1 MRDNV
6 KSGALT
12 EVTFYI
18 LLSLYSPKHGYAV
31 MQFIE
36 EKTGGRLSLGAGTL
50 YGALNSMQEKGWIEL
65 FGDSEGRK
73 KEYLI
78 TVKGKEI
85 AEKELIRLRELVGI
99 AHDFYFYRAHY
110 AHDLYNE
117 IKVSSRSGINQ
128 TPESLEQLD
137 QLVSPFLL
145 KGQPLSHIYASNQQ
159 HQHTGPCDQQHS
171 CSFFHSAPP
180 PVHVYDGDIL
190 LCKKHTNQMS
200 RHPNSCVL

>member
-99 AHDFYFYRAHY
+99 A
-110 AHDLYNE
+110 
-117 IKVSSRSGINQ
+117 SGIHY
-128 TPESLEQLD
+128 EQKVL
-137 QLVSPFLL
+137 
-145 KGQPLSHIYASNQQ
+145 
-159 HQHTGPCDQQHS
+159 
-171 CSFFHSAPP
+171 SFFWRAI
-180 PVHVYDGDIL
+180 DGTEKL
-190 LCKKHTNQMS
+190 AE
-200 RHPNSCVL
+200 

>member
-85 AEKELIRLRELVGI
+85 AEKELIEYSC
-99 AHDFYFYRAHY
+99 AM
-110 AHDLYNE
+110 
-117 IKVSSRSGINQ
+117 K
-128 TPESLEQLD
+128 
-137 QLVSPFLL
+137 
-145 KGQPLSHIYASNQQ
+145 SHFRKF
-159 HQHTGPCDQQHS
+159 G
-171 CSFFHSAPP
+171 
-180 PVHVYDGDIL
+180 
-190 LCKKHTNQMS
+190 NQMS
-200 RHPNSCVL
+200 GSGNHLCNYASLLA

>member
-36 EKTGGRLSLGAGTL
+36 EKTGGRL
-50 YGALNSMQEKGWIEL
+50 EL

-99 AHDFYFYRAHY
+99 A
-110 AHDLYNE
+110 
-117 IKVSSRSGINQ
+117 SGIVGG
-128 TPESLEQLD
+128 TL
-137 QLVSPFLL
+137 
-145 KGQPLSHIYASNQQ
+145 
-159 HQHTGPCDQQHS
+159 
-171 CSFFHSAPP
+171 
-180 PVHVYDGDIL
+180 
-190 LCKKHTNQMS
+190 
-200 RHPNSCVL
+200 

>member
-78 TVKGKEI
+78 TVKGNAHQIVTSGVGLFGPNMRVGTKAEI
-85 AEKELIRLRELVGI
+85 VVVNV
-99 AHDFYFYRAHY
+99 DFR
-110 AHDLYNE
+110 
-117 IKVSSRSGINQ
+117 
-128 TPESLEQLD
+128 
-137 QLVSPFLL
+137 
-145 KGQPLSHIYASNQQ
+145 
-159 HQHTGPCDQQHS
+159 
-171 CSFFHSAPP
+171 
-180 PVHVYDGDIL
+180 
-190 LCKKHTNQMS
+190 
-200 RHPNSCVL
+200 